1 MKGADMTP
9 QNNGTKGDK
18 IIVHVD
24 EDLEDLIPGFLN
36 NRRKD
41 IDTMRS
47 ALKEGDF
54 ETIRSLGHS
63 MKGAGGGYG
72 FDLITDI
79 GRDLEISARD
89 GDVEKIN
96 QKVDALA
103 RFLES
108 VEVVYEPE

>member
-1 MKGADMTP
+1 MTP
-9 QNNGTKGDK
+9 ENNGTQSDK

-24 EDLEDLIPGFLN
+24 EDLEDLIPGFLDH
-36 NRRKD
+36 RWKD
-41 IDTMRS
+41 IDTIRS

-54 ETIRSLGHS
+54 DTIRSLGHS

-72 FDLITDI
+72 FDYITDI
-79 GRDLEISARD
+79 GRDLESSARE

-103 RFLES
+103 RYLES

>member
-1 MKGADMTP
+1 MTP
-9 QNNGTKGDK
+9 ENNGTRSDK

-24 EDLEDLIPGFLN
+24 EDLEDLIPGFLDH
-36 NRRKD
+36 RRKD
-41 IDTMRS
+41 IDAMRS

-54 ETIRSLGHS
+54 ETIRSRGHS

-72 FDLITDI
+72 FDFITDI
-79 GRDLEISARD
+79 GGDLEISARE
-89 GDVEKIN
+89 GDVEKIH
-96 QKVDALA
+96 QQVDALA

>member
-1 MKGADMTP
+1 MTP
-9 QNNGTKGDK
+9 QNNGTRSDK

-41 IDTMRS
+41 IEAMRS

-54 ETIRSLGHS
+54 EKIRSLGHS

-79 GRDLEISARD
+79 GRDLEISARE

-96 QKVDALA
+96 QKVDTLA